1 MIIYFTSQLFVL
13 MSYLFM
19 LLYFSPLPS
28 YYSNGQGRRCYQL
41 NCVVLLW
48 IFTRALIGDQHYPIR
63 ISMPKISFL
72 GFFVEIF
79 LHEKFIGVSLHYCRK
94 WLYMAIFSKKI
105 QDVYP
110 WIFGERLYY
119 LSHTSLL
126 LEISFL
132 FLVEY
137 TTSWKNCMC

>member
-48 IFTRALIGDQHYPIR
+48 MFTRALIGDQHYPIR

-79 LHEKFIGVSLHYCRK
+79 LQEKFIGVSLHYCRK
-94 WLYMAIFSKKI
+94 KYRTYTHESLVRDS
-105 QDVYP
+105 
-110 WIFGERLYY
+110 YY

-132 FLVEY
+132 YFWWSILHHEKIVCV
-137 TTSWKNCMC
+137 SLQ